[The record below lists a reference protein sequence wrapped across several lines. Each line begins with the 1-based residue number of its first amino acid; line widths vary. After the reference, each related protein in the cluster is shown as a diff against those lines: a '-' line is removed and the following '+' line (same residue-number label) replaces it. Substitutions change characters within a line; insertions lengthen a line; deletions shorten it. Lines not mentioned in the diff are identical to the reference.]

1 METLLLVPLDLNRC
15 DAKLLIAL
23 LPNYRTFITY
33 RNDYVVA
40 LAPYAHFAIN
50 SLFCDHTNHLYS
62 PMQGGNQSD
71 LPSSGILPGTTYA
84 QQHFAQNHE
93 LQEQLSK
100 FWAEMRD
107 EVDNVGTDPAEFK
120 SQQLPLARI
129 KKVRTR
135 R

>member
-1 METLLLVPLDLNRC
+1 VEAFVPGS
-15 DAKLLIAL
+15 
-23 LPNYRTFITY
+23 FI
-33 RNDYVVA
+33 V
-40 LAPYAHFAIN
+40 LWFAIVIKKTI
-50 SLFCDHTNHLYS
+50 LFFYS
-62 PMQGGNQSD
+62 QAGNQSD

-100 FWAEMRD
+100 FWSEMRD

-129 KKVRTR
+129 KKVRHS
-135 R
+135 